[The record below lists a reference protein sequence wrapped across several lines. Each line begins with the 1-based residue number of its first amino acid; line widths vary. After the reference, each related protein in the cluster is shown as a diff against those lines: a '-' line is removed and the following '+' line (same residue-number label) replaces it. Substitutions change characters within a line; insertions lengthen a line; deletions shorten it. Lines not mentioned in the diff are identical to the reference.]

1 MLVFNL
7 FSFSFWSTTGC
18 FSTSVNFNFWRR
30 SRMKCIFEIAGALN
44 ASKCCVFCA
53 KTSRQ
58 GMSRKE
64 RCQERNVTGK
74 RCHGKEVCQEKAASR
89 KNKVSGKEMSTERAV
104 WRKRHV
110 SQMRQGKEMPGRGSF
125 NSCLA
130 SNSWRC
136 FLAAPMLQRHW
147 GSSWSPWLLRQHGS
161 TFHLHSP
168 SQVFQVESREQNL
181 PGSCHCSCPAQRL
194 LKIQPENAK
203 PMALC
208 TWPSTQPGSSGLR
221 GMQPQMLQFSVVF
234 LGRKCHRCP
243 WYCCFFLRWG

>member
-110 SQMRQGKEMPGRGSF
+110 SQMCQGKRDARSRKFQQLSRLEQLALFFKQLQCCKGTEGALEALDCFGSTGPHF
-125 NSCLA
+125 ICTALLRSSKLNQGNRICLA
-130 SNSWRC
+130 AVI
-136 FLAAPMLQRHW
+136 AAV
-147 GSSWSPWLLRQHGS
+147 LR
-161 TFHLHSP
+161 
-168 SQVFQVESREQNL
+168 
-181 PGSCHCSCPAQRL
+181 
-194 LKIQPENAK
+194 
-203 PMALC
+203 
-208 TWPSTQPGSSGLR
+208 R
-221 GMQPQMLQFSVVF
+221 G
-234 LGRKCHRCP
+234 C
-243 WYCCFFLRWG
+243 